1 MPKIFF
7 DPARSLRNCSSSR
20 VFLWGARAASLRV
33 SAASRSGLS
42 TSACS
47 GRIHN
52 TSPVEDSPWRARTL
66 AASRNRLS
74 RIGEHTRLA
83 CWSRRPRRTHFVQS
97 NSDFARAAQ
106 TNFSSSIPSPLRYR
120 AKVIVSTARCT
131 AQAPTKMPI
140 TRTSAGNSPSPAIA
154 ASSPADSKL
163 DV

>member
-1 MPKIFF
+1 MPKIYL
-7 DPARSLRNCSSSR
+7 DPARSTRTCSGSR

-33 SAASRSGLS
+33 SAASRNGLS

-66 AASRNRLS
+66 ASRQNGLS
-74 RIGEHTRLA
+74 RIEQQRTRLA

-106 TNFSSSIPSPLRYR
+106 TNFSSSIPSRLRYR
-120 AKVIVSTARCT
+120 VGRLYGAGSH
-131 AQAPTKMPI
+131 QMSI
-140 TRTSAGNSPSPAIA
+140 TRTSAGNSPSPLIA
-154 ASSPADSKL
+154 GSSPADSKL
-163 DV
+163 DR